1 MHDKTNNKEHRLT
14 AILQSYQEQ
23 LMDTKVTD
31 IIAIL
36 AKGGLGAI
44 PIYGPIFAEIIG
56 SLIPNQRIDRIFSL
70 LKTLESKIDEKE
82 RAKVE
87 KRMLEEKSIDLMED
101 GFMQAARA
109 LSEERIEYIASLLK
123 NSLTN
128 EDLEHIAYKRLLF
141 LLGELN
147 DIEVFILKSH
157 LGSIAEQQEF
167 QRKHQDVLAVPRVY
181 LGAPQ
186 EQVDEHAIY
195 ETYEANLVRLGLLS
209 IRFEEPEQGEL
220 PELDAETGMLKAQG
234 YDMTSL
240 GKLLLRSIDQDG
252 DAWWKNIQR
261 PQ

>member
-1 MHDKTNNKEHRLT
+1 M
-14 AILQSYQEQ
+14 
-23 LMDTKVTD
+23 
-31 IIAIL
+31 
-36 AKGGLGAI
+36 
-44 PIYGPIFAEIIG
+44 AEIIG
-56 SLIPNQRIDRIFSL
+56 SLIPDQRIDRIASL
-70 LKTLESKIDEKE
+70 LKILESKIDEEDKD
-82 RAKVE
+82 KVE

-128 EDLEHIAYKRLLF
+128 EDLEHIAYKRLLS

-147 DIEVFILKSH
+147 DIEVLILTSR

-167 QRKHQDVLAVPRVY
+167 RRKHQDVLAIPPFY

-186 EQVDEHAIY
+186 EQVDKHAIY

-209 IRFEEPEQGEL
+209 LWFEEPEQGKL
-220 PELDAETGMLKAQG
+220 PEFDAETGMLKAHG
-234 YDMTSL
+234 YYITSL
-240 GKLLLRSIDQDG
+240 GKLLLRSIDQDD
-252 DAWWKNIQR
+252 DAWRKNIQR